1 MNGDL
6 LKRLFRTI
14 SSGNHEDIIKMA
26 QLVID
31 YEEERGHQRL
41 SKELSEIIKDNKM
54 PTSYYEKNLSSLPK
68 SRRYDI
74 PLATYIETNQ
84 LEYEMVLPVHVEQ
97 RLHRIEKEYAARER
111 LALYGLQ
118 PKKKILL
125 YGPPGCGKTLGAQRL
140 ARNTGLPFVKVRFD
154 AVLSAYLG
162 ETSANLRTMFE
173 IAEKSP
179 CLLFIDEFD
188 SFAISRTSNNEVGEI
203 KRIVNSF
210 LQLLDEYDAKGLLVA
225 ATNLDQQLDPAVW
238 RRFDDII
245 EIPKPGTNEIKKLI
259 MMTLAN
265 LEVSY
270 IDWNVILKA
279 TKGFSAAQV
288 IKASREAAKTS
299 VLEGKDVVTHELLLE
314 AVNNTRGE

>member
-14 SSGNHEDIIKMA
+14 SSGDQEDIVKMA
-26 QLVID
+26 KLIID
-31 YEEERGHQRL
+31 YEEKRGHQRL
-41 SKELSEIIKDNKM
+41 SKELGEIIKDTPINT
-54 PTSYYEKNLSSLPK
+54 PYQEKNLSSLPR

-74 PLATYIETNQ
+74 PLATYIEIDK
-84 LEYEMVLPVHVEQ
+84 LEYEMVLPFNVEQ
-97 RLHRIEKEYAARER
+97 RLDRIEKEYAARGR

-140 ARNTGLPFVKVRFD
+140 AHNTGLPFVKVRFD

-210 LQLLDEYDAKGLLVA
+210 LQLLDEYNGDGLLVA

-238 RRFDDII
+238 RRFDDVI
-245 EIPKPGTNEIKKLI
+245 EIPKPGEDEIRELI
-259 MMTLAN
+259 MKGLVNM
-265 LEVSY
+265 EIGY
-270 IDWNVILKA
+270 IDWDIILKA

-288 IKASREAAKTS
+288 IRASREAAKTS
-299 VLEGKDVVTHELLLE
+299 ILEGKYIVTHELLLE